1 MKKEASCIEK
11 IIVIDSNVNIEGA
24 EYYEDFIYR
33 TLKGNTMSP
42 LDFKPYNKDP
52 HKLPA
57 FIMCSSGTTG
67 MPKGVMVSHRNVAMK
82 VAHAR

>member
-1 MKKEASCIEK
+1 MKKEMNCIEK
-11 IIVIDSNVNIEGA
+11 IIVIDTNSNIGDA

-33 TLKGNTMSP
+33 NLKGNTMSP
-42 LDFKPYNKDP
+42 IDFKPYNKDP
-52 HKLPA
+52 QKLPA

-67 MPKGVMVSHRNVAMK
+67 LPKGVMVSHRNVAMK